1 MYCPIT
7 WLCFFLKSMSSRM
20 GVYRHVHVCAYIR
33 LKIFK
38 PPYSIPQNNSPNK
51 LNHSTTATHL
61 DCFLVFSEYKQC
73 SENIPVHA
81 FFSLKSIYLET
92 YFKKQNQWNQ
102 ENLSKTLQ
110 IYFKSRLIFVN
121 LPLKTFTIAPQ
132 SCMRLFTPTSL
143 RQNTINLIIGSPLI

>member
-20 GVYRHVHVCAYIR
+20 GVYRHVPTCVHIYAQN
-33 LKIFK
+33 FK

-61 DCFLVFSEYKQC
+61 DCFWFSVNTNNVAKISLYM
-73 SENIPVHA
+73 H
-81 FFSLKSIYLET
+81 FFLPQKHILGT

-110 IYFKSRLIFVN
+110 IYFKSRLI
-121 LPLKTFTIAPQ
+121 LST
-132 SCMRLFTPTSL
+132 CH
-143 RQNTINLIIGSPLI
+143 